1 MAHRVM
7 STGVTCSSGFWSSRG
22 AKLVYVLAYL
32 ATGVCLV
39 LRDIQGLRSL
49 RPRYIGR
56 PVAVVVNLLLW
67 PVASLYR
74 RELLTD
80 LTVFVALLVVTQVFL
95 WLALTDHLS
104 NPFP

>member
-1 MAHRVM
+1 MGA
-7 STGVTCSSGFWSSRG
+7 GVPH
-22 AKLVYVLAYL
+22 
-32 ATGVCLV
+32 
-39 LRDIQGLRSL
+39 SL
-49 RPRYIGR
+49 QPRYIGR

-80 LTVFVALLVVTQVFL
+80 VTVFMVLLVLTRMLL

-104 NPFP
+104 DGLN